1 MHRTMQVIFGK
12 RSDCPLPKSLNGK
25 FDALPPIEVIGLFK
39 NAFFPCDLVPQLI
52 LASEGMK
59 VPLALA
65 ATKEPN
71 GVSMR
76 QPTFGLWPVALREDL
91 RGHLQ
96 NGLRKIV
103 QWTEMHGAR
112 QAEFSS
118 TPFDPFFN
126 VNTPQDLETAS
137 ALLKDHA

>member
-1 MHRTMQVIFGK
+1 MLF
-12 RSDCPLPKSLNGK
+12 RS
-25 FDALPPIEVIGLFK
+25 
-39 NAFFPCDLVPQLI
+39 
-52 LASEGMK
+52 SEGMT

-76 QPTFGLWPVALREDL
+76 QPTFGLWPVALKEDL

-112 QAEFSS
+112 QAAFSS